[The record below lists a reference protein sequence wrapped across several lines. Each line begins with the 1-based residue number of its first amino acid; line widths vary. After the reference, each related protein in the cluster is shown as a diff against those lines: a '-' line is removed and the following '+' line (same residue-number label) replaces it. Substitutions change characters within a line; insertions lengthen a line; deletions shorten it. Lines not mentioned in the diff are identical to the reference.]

1 MDTLDVMESH
11 GYEPRDAASG
21 TGSNGIPQT
30 PSTRTKILA
39 YLGELRGAEFVPVK
53 KLIADLG
60 LRFTTAK
67 NTLSLLEEE
76 WIVEKR
82 ITNRNGIIASFRI
95 MPTAQ
100 QQRKINGVAT
110 MDHPHGDYIPFTP
123 PEWEASY
130 GQHPYG
136 L

>member
-1 MDTLDVMESH
+1 MDSAVMGWH
-11 GYEPRDAASG
+11 AHEPTCDSRG
-21 TGSNGIPQT
+21 PT
-30 PSTRTKILA
+30 PSTRILVLA
-39 YLGELRGAEFVPVK
+39 YLGQLRPKEFVTSQ
-53 KLIADLG
+53 KLVRDLS

-67 NTLSLLEEE
+67 NVLAALEEE

-82 ITNRNGIIASFRI
+82 IENRNGIVASFRI
-95 MPTAQ
+95 MPTAVMP
-100 QQRKINGVAT
+100 RKINGVAT
-110 MDHPHGDYIPFTP
+110 VNHPDGDYVSFVP